1 MAPPRLRFVTF
12 AVPGVLRKDC
22 GGASE
27 LELSAGTIRD
37 ALGELEQRF
46 PRLHRNLC
54 DETGAVRK
62 HIALFVN
69 SEQVHSRESLDM
81 ALEPGDVFVAL
92 PAVSGG

>member
-1 MAPPRLRFVTF
+1 MPLSRLRSVTL

-22 GGASE
+22 QGSSE
-27 LELSAGTIRD
+27 LELSAGTIRE
-37 ALGELEQRF
+37 ALAELEQRF

>member
-1 MAPPRLRFVTF
+1 MAPFLVQTITF
-12 AVPGVLRKDC
+12 AVPGVLRRDC
-22 GGASE
+22 GGASD
-27 LELSAGTIRD
+27 LKLPAGTIREVL
-37 ALGELEQRF
+37 AELERRF

-69 SEQVHSRESLDM
+69 SEQVHSRDSLDL